1 MKKRILGAI
10 LILIICIPILWI
22 GGMPFIGSCGIMG
35 AFALKELMELNIHHK
50 KIPNIMFIV
59 SIMALS
65 LLIFWRSIS
74 YLITLEINPG
84 LVAFTIIFL
93 FFPCLFYKEENYT
106 AHEAMYLF
114 GSILFLSL
122 FCKSLIFLRM
132 KNLWILVYLIF
143 IAIFTDTFAYLIGKA
158 IGKHKC
164 SPIISPNKTWE
175 GCIGGSIMG
184 VLISTIFYLFMIGDL
199 SILKLLLITTLL
211 SIVGQLGDLVFS
223 KIKRENKIKDFS
235 RIIPGHGGI
244 LDRVDSLVFIVLG
257 YIFLI
262 GLL

>member
-1 MKKRILGAI
+1 MKERILGAI
-10 LILIICIPILWI
+10 LILAISIPMLWI
-22 GGMPFIGSCGIMG
+22 GGIYFKIACGIVG
-35 AFALKELMELNIHHK
+35 AFALKELMELRIHHK
-50 KIPNIMFIV
+50 QVPNAMFLLSIV
-59 SIMALS
+59 VFM
-65 LLIFWRSIS
+65 LLTFWCSVPYFVS
-74 YLITLEINPG
+74 LEINPG
-84 LVAFTIIFL
+84 LMAFTFILL

-114 GSILFLSL
+114 GSILFLTL
-122 FCKSLIFLRM
+122 FCKSLLFLRM
-132 KNLWILVYLIF
+132 QNLWILVYLIF
-143 IAIFTDTFAYLIGKA
+143 IAIFTDTFAFLIGKA
-158 IGKHKC
+158 IGRHKC

-184 VLISTIFYLFMIGDL
+184 VLISTIFYLFRIGDL
-199 SILKLLLITTLL
+199 SIPKLLLITILL

-235 RIIPGHGGI
+235 RLIPGHGGI
-244 LDRVDSLVFIVLG
+244 LDRIDSLVFIVLG